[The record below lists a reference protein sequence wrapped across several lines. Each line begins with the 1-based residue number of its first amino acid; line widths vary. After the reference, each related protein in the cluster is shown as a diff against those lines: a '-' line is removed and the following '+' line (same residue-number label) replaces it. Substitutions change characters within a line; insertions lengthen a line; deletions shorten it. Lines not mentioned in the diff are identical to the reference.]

1 VSANRA
7 SSNRTP
13 HLRLAACLAGGLLWL
28 AGCGDS
34 NGPPFGLPASGAGGG
49 TGGGGTGGG
58 GTTAGSIGV
67 SLTGSPMTMT
77 QGQSGTSTVTVVRN
91 AQFTGAVTLAMEGA
105 PAGVTATFDPAT
117 LAAGATTSTLTMA
130 AAATAAPGTY
140 ATTLRATGTGV
151 AAVTAPVSVVVTAA
165 PVPAF
170 AFTLNPTAVSVV
182 QGASAT
188 TTATITRSGGF
199 TGPLALTVTG
209 LPAGVTATVDP
220 ASATGGTATIT
231 IAAAATAAPGTAT
244 LTVQAAGTGVTS
256 QTASVAL
263 TVTAA
268 PTTGSTFAFCAD
280 NSPVWFAV
288 QDGTGP
294 WTTVAPAAANN
305 FNVRL
310 AANRGG
316 IAYVTRSATAG
327 TTLSVLYASAAELTG
342 TGAASTVN
350 VACTVGGKTVNGS
363 VAGVGAAEL
372 ATVAF
377 GGSSAT
383 VSGAAGPSTFQLRNV
398 VSGARDL
405 IASRATQTV
414 TGSDIS
420 FTVNRLIV
428 RRGLDPADGSTLPA
442 LDFGAAESFAPATAD
457 VTINN
462 LAGDRAITGVSL
474 STANGS
480 SASFFFST
488 SASATAPY
496 FGLPDANL
504 ASGDLHSLFVA
515 ATPAAGTDA
524 SRSATLYFRTVSAR
538 TVTLGAALGTPTFTS
553 PAAAPYLQLRAQL
566 PLQAEYN
573 RLGGV
578 FYGQG
583 TGATA
588 RAASVV
594 MTAGYAGSGTAFDL
608 QIPNLSTATGFD
620 NAWGLQPGVSTS
632 WSVFETGGSF
642 NIGLP
647 GQLPADG
654 STALTATRTGTLASP

>member
-1 VSANRA
+1 MSLNRA
-7 SSNRTP
+7 SPIRTP
-13 HLRLAACLAGGLLWL
+13 RPRLAACLAAGLLWL
-28 AGCGDS
+28 AACGDS
-34 NGPPFGLPASGAGGG
+34 NGPPFGVPPA
-49 TGGGGTGGG
+49 GGGGTGGG
-58 GTTAGSIGV
+58 GAATGSIGV
-67 SLTGSPMTMT
+67 AVGSSSMTMT
-77 QGQSGTSTVTVVRN
+77 QGTSGTSTVTIVRT
-91 AQFTGAVTLAMEGA
+91 APFTGAVTLAMEGA
-105 PAGVTATFDPAT
+105 PTGVTAAFDPAT
-117 LAAGATTSTLTMA
+117 LAAGVTTSTLTMT

-140 ATTLRATGTGV
+140 ATTLRASGTGV

-170 AFTLNPTAVSVV
+170 AFTLNPAAVSVV

-231 IAAAATAAPGTAT
+231 IAVAATAAPGTAT
-244 LTVQAAGTGVTS
+244 LTVQAAGTGVAP
-256 QTASVAL
+256 QTATVAL

-268 PTTGSTFAFCAD
+268 PTQGSTFAFCAD
-280 NSPVWFAV
+280 NAPVWFAV

-294 WTTVAPAAANN
+294 WTTVTPAAANS
-305 FNVRL
+305 FTFRL
-310 AANRGG
+310 AASRGG
-316 IAYVTRSATAG
+316 VAYVTRTAG
-327 TTLSVLYASAAELTG
+327 AGTSLTVLYASAAELAG
-342 TGAASTVN
+342 TGAANTVN
-350 VACTVGGKTVNGS
+350 VACTVGGKTINGS

-372 ATVAF
+372 ATIAF

-383 VSGAAGPSTFQLRNV
+383 VSGATGTNTFQLRNV

-405 IASRATQTV
+405 IASRAAQSIS
-414 TGSDIS
+414 GSDVT

-428 RRGLDPADGSTLPA
+428 RRGLDPADGSTLPV
-442 LDFGAAESFAPATAD
+442 LDFGAAESFAPATATA
-457 VTINN
+457 TINN
-462 LAGDRAITGVSL
+462 LGGERAITGVSL

-488 SASATAPY
+488 STAATAPY

-515 ATPAAGTDA
+515 ATPTAGTDA
-524 SRSATLYFRTVSAR
+524 SRSATLYFRSVTAR

-553 PAAAPYLQLRAQL
+553 AAATPYLQLRAQL

-578 FYGQG
+578 FYDQG
-583 TGATA
+583 TGATS
-588 RAASVV
+588 RDVSVL
-594 MTAGYAGSGTAFDL
+594 MTGGYAGSGTAFDL
-608 QIPNLSTATGFD
+608 LIPNLSTATGFD
-620 NAWGLQPGVSTS
+620 NAWGLQPGVSTT

-642 NIGLP
+642 SFGLP

-654 STALTATRTGTLASP
+654 STVLTASRTGTLASP